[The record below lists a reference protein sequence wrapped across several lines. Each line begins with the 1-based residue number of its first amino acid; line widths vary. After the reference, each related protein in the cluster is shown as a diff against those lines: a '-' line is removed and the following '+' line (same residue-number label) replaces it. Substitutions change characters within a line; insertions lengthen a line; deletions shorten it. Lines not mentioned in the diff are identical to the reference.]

1 VSDVVAVTERV
12 LVTGAGGFVGRHLVD
27 QLTDD
32 GIEVVATDIESEP
45 PARFADAVGDT
56 VEYHTGDL
64 TDDAFRDSLLDSQ
77 YDKIYHFAAIVG
89 VNEYVQNPLQIV
101 KTNVEVTRKLLDA
114 IKERDVRFVFTSTSE
129 VYGKNPDVP
138 WSETADQVLGAPTT
152 DRWSYSTTKAMCE
165 HMIHG
170 LAQTDCSLEATV
182 VRPFNL
188 YGPEQRPD
196 FVIPAFVKA
205 VVNGE
210 VPTVYDDGTQTRCF
224 TYIDDFIEGI
234 TRAARRPEGVNEVFN
249 LGHTRETSIA
259 ELAETVL
266 SVVGWDDEEPRFVE
280 AKEVYGEG
288 YEDLDRRIPD
298 VSKANAELDWT
309 AETDLRTGLKRT
321 IDWGRENY

>member
-1 VSDVVAVTERV
+1 VSDVVPVTDRV

-27 QLTDD
+27 RLTND
-32 GIEVVATDIESEP
+32 GLKIVATDIEPEP
-45 PARFADAVGDT
+45 PARFDDAVGDA
-56 VEYHTGDL
+56 VEYRTGDL
-64 TDDAFRDSLLDSQ
+64 IDDAFRESLLDRK
-77 YDKIYHFAAIVG
+77 YDRIYHFAAIVG
-89 VNEYVQNPLQIV
+89 VNEYVRNPLRIV
-101 KTNVEVTRKLLDA
+101 ETNVEVTRKLLDA
-114 IKERDVRFVFTSTSE
+114 IKEWDVRFVFTSTSE

-138 WSETADQVLGAPTT
+138 WSETDDQVVGAPTT
-152 DRWSYSTTKAMCE
+152 DRWSYSTTKTMCE

-170 LAQTDCSLEATV
+170 LARTDCALDATV

-196 FVIPAFVKA
+196 FVIPAFVEA

-224 TYIDDFIEGI
+224 TYIDDFVEGVE
-234 TRAARRPEGVNEVFN
+234 RAARRPEGVNEVFN

-266 SVVGWDDEEPRFVE
+266 SIVGWDDKEPTFVDP
-280 AKEVYGEG
+280 KEVYGNG

-298 VSKANAELDWT
+298 VSKANAQLDWT
-309 AETDLRTGLKRT
+309 AETDLRTGLERT
-321 IDWGRENY
+321 IEWERENY